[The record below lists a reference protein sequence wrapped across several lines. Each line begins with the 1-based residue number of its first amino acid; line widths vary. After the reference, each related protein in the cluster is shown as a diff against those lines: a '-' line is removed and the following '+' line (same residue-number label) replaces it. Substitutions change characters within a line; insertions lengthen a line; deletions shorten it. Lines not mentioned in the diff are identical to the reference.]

1 MLSFLHPIF
10 TVNIILTGT
19 QQDNELD
26 KRHEKGD
33 ASPAEQNVHHAGK
46 WAAQVEAVNAHE
58 SEEKA
63 QQHGGNF
70 ALRVNLLLRAA
81 VRAVGR

>member
-1 MLSFLHPIF
+1 MYSLFLHPIL
-10 TVNIILTGT
+10 TVNFLLTGT

-33 ASPAEQNVHHAGK
+33 PSPAKQNVHHAGK
-46 WAAQVEAVNAHE
+46 RATQVETVDSHE
-58 SEEKA
+58 SEEEA
-63 QQHGGNF
+63 QQYGGNF

-81 VRAVGR
+81 